1 LYSDNKTTFANATAS
16 GTLRERPLTYLAIN
30 KLAMSNNFVS
40 ASKYILGSALLAT
53 AGFIAS
59 VNPAVA
65 QSSYQNCPPPN
76 PGEYVVLV
84 ISKTPQTQEL
94 VRQTLPRNTNTNVC
108 KHSDNL
114 VTRIGGFTAAQ
125 AARDWMQY
133 LNDIVGLQALV
144 MEPPVV
150 VEATAV
156 PSSEAIAPTRTQTT
170 QETVVAEKL
179 PVYNPQQLGTGYAI
193 LVDYFNRPEIAQQV
207 QQLVGKEVGLVSFG
221 QRPYLLVLHTTNES
235 NATNTFQMLNER
247 GFVAVMADGRKVTVL
262 RSQVLNQPS
271 SNGNRN

>member
-1 LYSDNKTTFANATAS
+1 MHNK
-16 GTLRERPLTYLAIN
+16 
-30 KLAMSNNFVS
+30 FVR

-53 AGFIAS
+53 AGLSGDIDA
-59 VNPAVA
+59 AVA
-65 QSSYQNCPPPN
+65 QSSYPNCQPPN

-84 ISKTPQTQEL
+84 VSKTPQTQEL
-94 VRQTLPRNTNTNVC
+94 VRQTLPRNTSTTLC
-108 KHSDNL
+108 QHSDNV

-133 LNDIVGLQALV
+133 LNDIVGLQASV
-144 MEPPVV
+144 IEPPVV

-156 PSSEAIAPTRTQTT
+156 PSAGENVPTRTQATGET
-170 QETVVAEKL
+170 QTVVSQATGETQTVVSEKL
-179 PVYNPQQLGTGYAI
+179 PAYNPQQLGTGYAV

-207 QQLVGKEVGLVSFG
+207 QQMVGKEVGLVSFG

-235 NATNTFQMLNER
+235 NATNTFQMLNQR
-247 GFVAVMADGRKVTVL
+247 GFVALVVDGQKVTLL

-271 SNGNRN
+271 RTGNPN